1 MLTEVHVVQ
10 TFADGA
16 SGGNSVGV
24 VCLADELRFEHK
36 RRIAEVLG
44 LPETAFVSQ
53 GHQGRL
59 RLECF
64 SPTEPI
70 AHSGRA
76 AIAAF
81 ALLPELGRI
90 DRGWH
95 QLETELGQQDVLS
108 GLRQAW
114 LTQPPAKYATVLPES
129 RTAQQVL
136 VALGLDRDDL
146 CEGRQ
151 AWRADAGSAF
161 LLVPLRDRIRLASLC
176 PDNDLLCALSRR
188 LDVVGIYAFVVAEP
202 DENFAASARLF
213 APLYGIPEQTV
224 VEQAAGALACTLH
237 DQFGLDLDELAIEQ
251 RSLVAGEQHSRIDV
265 RLERQEGRIHRV
277 LAGGRARS
285 VRRLQFET

>member
-1 MLTEVHVVQ
+1 MTEVHVVQ

-16 SGGNSVGV
+16 SGGNSIGV
-24 VCLADELRFEHK
+24 VCLADALRFEHK

-44 LPETAFVSQ
+44 LPETAFISQ
-53 GHQGRL
+53 GNQGLR

-64 SPTEPI
+64 SPTESI

-95 QLETELGQQDVLS
+95 RLETELGQHDVLS

-114 LTQPPAKYATVLPES
+114 LTQPPAKYATVLAES
-129 RTAQQVL
+129 QTARQVL
-136 VALGLDRDDL
+136 AALGIEPEDL

-161 LLVPLRDRIRLASLC
+161 LLVPLRDRSRLGSLC
-176 PDNDLLCALSRR
+176 PDNDQLCALSRR
-188 LDVVGIYAFVVAEP
+188 LDVIGLYVFVVAEP
-202 DENFAASARLF
+202 GEGVTASARLF
-213 APLYGIPEQTV
+213 APLYGIPEQAV

-237 DQFGLDLDELAIEQ
+237 GQFGMDLDELAIEQ
-251 RSLVAGEQHSRIDV
+251 RSLVAGEQHSRIAV
-265 RLERQEGRIHRV
+265 RLERQDGRINRV

-285 VRRLQFET
+285 VRRLQFEV